1 MENWLKCIL
10 RRVHKH
16 TLGKDYIIQNIDGE
30 RCLYKEFTDGYD
42 VEVSGLDNRKAAV
55 PDTNIHI
62 WAKTNTNNPE
72 IIFTIDMLP
81 ATVIPK
87 WLSFIERV
95 IEYHKTNVP
104 HDMTHMRLYPKV
116 EHWHSTNINE
126 DIYDIFVDEQ
136 KKTMFLKN

>member
-1 MENWLKCIL
+1 MENWLKYIL
-10 RRVHKH
+10 RRVQKH

-62 WAKTNTNNPE
+62 WAKTNTNSPE

-81 ATVIPK
+81 ATMIPK

-95 IEYHKTNVP
+95 IEYHKTNMP
-104 HDMTHMRLYPKV
+104 NDMTHMRLYPKV
-116 EHWHSTNINE
+116 EHWYSTNINE
-126 DIYDIFVDEQ
+126 DVYDIFVDEQ
-136 KKTMFLKN
+136 KKIMFTRL